1 MKSLSLPVKLLSLL
15 FRLRKI
21 RIFIESLKSGS
32 SWLSMSLSVSLFSLL
47 SLSKLFALS
56 VSLSKSFSLSNEEF
70 KSVLTIASGSIFIV
84 TDGAMSA

>member
-1 MKSLSLPVKLLSLL
+1 
-15 FRLRKI
+15 
-21 RIFIESLKSGS
+21 
-32 SWLSMSLSVSLFSLL
+32 LFSLL

-56 VSLSKSFSLSNEEF
+56 VSLSKSFSLSNDEF